1 MPLQFAQSLHRHK
14 MALAEVV
21 VAAADEMEV
30 HLDNPPHHPADK
42 VVRHPLALSLLNKI
56 QGEQE
61 NVEVPQLILGVL
73 LPHHKMAA

>member
-1 MPLQFAQSLHRHK
+1 

-42 VVRHPLALSLLNKI
+42 VVRHPLVMIPLGIILQRANHLGKT
-56 QGEQE
+56 QDDQE
-61 NVEVPQLILGVL
+61 TVEVQLRIPDARL
-73 LPHHKMAA
+73 LQVKTEA